1 MSERLAL
8 YTTWYPGVEPYL
20 AAWHRSVVAQTDRDF
35 DVWVGVDALDGGPL
49 AAALGPGPSLSL
61 LPQPSGSS
69 PARVRGNA
77 IAALLDRYPGIVF
90 VDSDD
95 LLEPT
100 RIAAARRALESADV
114 AACAL
119 RIIDGEGRDLGVV
132 FGDDRPADWSDF
144 LPRYNVFGFSNSAY
158 RTSVLR
164 RCLPLGSESPL
175 VDWLLATRAWA
186 LGARLDF
193 DRTPL
198 MAYRQYAANI
208 ARVMPPFSEGEVRAA
223 TARVLDH
230 YRAALETPE
239 WSMPPAPAEAL
250 GRANRR
256 VADFAE
262 AIHRSPATLRR
273 YTEALNALPPRY
285 VWWWLVAHPDL
296 ENVWKN

>member
-20 AAWHRSVVAQTDRDF
+20 PAWHRSVGAQTDPDF
-35 DVWVGVDALDGGPL
+35 DVWIGVDALDGESI
-49 AAALGPGPSLSL
+49 AAALGPGPELRL

-69 PARVRGNA
+69 PARVRGNS
-77 IAALLDRYPGIVF
+77 IAALLDRYAGIVF

-95 LLEPT
+95 LLETT
-100 RIAAARRALESADV
+100 RVAEARRALASADV
-114 AACAL
+114 SACAL
-119 RIIDGEGRDLGVV
+119 RIIDGEGRDLGLV
-132 FGDDRPADWSDF
+132 FGDGDTADWSDF
-144 LPRYNVFGFSNSAY
+144 LPRYNVFGLSNSAY
-158 RTSVLR
+158 GTSVLR
-164 RCLPLGSESPL
+164 RCLPLGSDSPL

-186 LGARLDF
+186 LGARLEF

-208 ARVMPPFSEGEVRAA
+208 ARVVPPFSESEVRTA
-223 TARVLDH
+223 TARVLGH
-230 YRAALETPE
+230 YRAALETPG
-239 WSMPPAPAEAL
+239 WAMPPAPAEAL

-256 VADFAE
+256 VAEFAE
-262 AIHRSPATLRR
+262 AIGRSPATLRR

-296 ENVWKN
+296 ESVWKN